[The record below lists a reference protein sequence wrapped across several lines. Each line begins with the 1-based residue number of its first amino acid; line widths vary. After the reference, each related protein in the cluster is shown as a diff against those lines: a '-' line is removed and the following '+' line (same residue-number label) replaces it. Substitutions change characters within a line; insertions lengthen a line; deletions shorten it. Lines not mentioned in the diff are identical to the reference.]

1 MALGFG
7 GTSAARSIHYM
18 NRTKAAMDKSLLKI
32 SSGSRIVSPADDPG
46 GLAIAMK
53 LKSTIANNNA
63 SLSNVENAK
72 SFTQTQSST
81 LEEAAN
87 IIIEMQTIK
96 QTFDDEG
103 GRAGANATTLE
114 EEYDNLYNQLR
125 YGLGS
130 QKLGGVDLF
139 NRGDVTVQ
147 TSTDSS
153 SGIEIDDIAY
163 EQLILPDSGS
173 GQLGVSGIDA
183 ADNDLDAALTRVT
196 SEITRVGGDYSA
208 LEFASNHLSGLSN
221 NLEAALGRIEDV
233 DVAEETTNYASLKMQ
248 YEAAAAAIVQ
258 ANSSTET
265 VFNLLMSSLT
275 KD

>member
-7 GTSAARSIHYM
+7 GTSAARGIHYM

-72 SFTQTQSST
+72 SFTQAQSST

-139 NRGDVTVQ
+139 NRGDITVQ

-208 LEFASNHLSGLSN
+208 LEFASNHLSGLST

>member
-1 MALGFG
+1 
-7 GTSAARSIHYM
+7 
-18 NRTKAAMDKSLLKI
+18 
-32 SSGSRIVSPADDPG
+32 
-46 GLAIAMK
+46 
-53 LKSTIANNNA
+53 
-63 SLSNVENAK
+63 
-72 SFTQTQSST
+72 
-81 LEEAAN
+81 
-87 IIIEMQTIK
+87 
-96 QTFDDEG
+96 
-103 GRAGANATTLE
+103 LE

-163 EQLILPDSGS
+163 EQLILPDSDS
-173 GQLGVSGIDA
+173 GQLGVSGIDS
-183 ADNDLDAALTRVT
+183 DDTDLDAALTRVT

-208 LEFASNHLSGLSN
+208 LEFASNHLSGLST

>member
-96 QTFDDEG
+96 QAFDDEG

-163 EQLILPDSGS
+163 EQLILPDSDS
-173 GQLGVSGIDA
+173 GQLGVSGIDS
-183 ADNDLDAALTRVT
+183 DDTDLDAALTRVT

-208 LEFASNHLSGLSN
+208 LEFASNHLSGLST